1 MTQKRRA
8 ADRPKA
14 AQEPVQPSRHKH
26 VEHVHDHDGAC
37 GCEELDEAQ
46 IGSALPMERLL
57 RVLRH
62 AVNGR
67 DFASQRD
74 VEDFLAKFSED
85 DYNQA
90 LAHLTAGN
98 PREQAQQ
105 LAYEAIMDA
114 ETDEHAV
121 ALAERALALDPG
133 CVDAQ
138 VILAEI
144 QCVDREKEFVDRLQE
159 IVAKAG
165 AALEPRPKEK
175 HLWSVLEARP
185 YLRAKF
191 RLGDALRATG
201 QLGPAMRELEALLA
215 LNPDDQQAAREPLL
229 ACYLALDMRKEA
241 RKLLDRFSSDESAV
255 FHWGRVLERFLSR
268 NKPAA
273 LVALAAARSRNPHVE
288 AYLTF
293 TKDPPDGWEQQVYT
307 AGDPEEAVH
316 CHYVMGMAWAHHPLA
331 IVWLRSAQ

>member
-8 ADRPKA
+8 AAQPKA
-14 AQEPVQPSRHKH
+14 ARKPPQPVRHQH
-26 VEHVHDHDGAC
+26 VDHVHDREGGC

-62 AVNGR
+62 AVHDRNFGT
-67 DFASQRD
+67 QRD

-90 LAHLTAGN
+90 LARLTAGN
-98 PREQAQQ
+98 PIEQAQQ

-144 QCVDREKEFVDRLQE
+144 QCIDRENEFVDRLEE
-159 IVAKAG
+159 IVER
-165 AALEPRPKEK
+165 AAEALAPRLKKK
-175 HLWSVLEARP
+175 HLWSVLEVRP

-201 QLGPAMRELEALLA
+201 QINAAIGELEDLLE
-215 LNPDDQQAAREPLL
+215 LNPEDQQAAREPLL
-229 ACYLALDMRKEA
+229 SCYLALDMRKEA
-241 RKLLDRFSSDESAV
+241 RQLLKRFPSDESAV
-255 FHWGRVLERFLSR
+255 FHWGRVLERFLSGDR
-268 NKPAA
+268 AA
-273 LVALAAARSRNPHVE
+273 VLRELAAARGQNPHVE
-288 AYLTF
+288 SYLTF
-293 TKDPPDGWEQQVYT
+293 RKNPPDGWERQVYT
-307 AGDPEEAVH
+307 AGDPEEAIH
-316 CHYVMGMAWAHHPLA
+316 CHYVVGMAWAHHPDA
-331 IVWLRSAQ
+331 IKWLRSAQ

>member
-1 MTQKRRA
+1 MTQKRRPAGQPEA
-8 ADRPKA
+8 AHKP
-14 AQEPVQPSRHKH
+14 PQPSRHTH
-26 VEHVHDHDGAC
+26 VEHVHDHEGAC

-57 RVLRH
+57 RVLRS
-62 AVNGR
+62 AVNDRNFG
-67 DFASQRD
+67 SQRD

-90 LAHLTAGN
+90 LARLTAGN
-98 PREQAQQ
+98 PVEQAQQ

-144 QCVDREKEFVDRLQE
+144 QCTDREKEFVDRLGE
-159 IVAKAG
+159 IVEKAG
-165 AALEPRPKEK
+165 KALGPRLKDE
-175 HLWSVLEARP
+175 HLWTVLEARP

-201 QLGPAMRELEALLA
+201 QLGIAIRELEALLA

-241 RKLLDRFSSDESAV
+241 RKLLDGFPSDEGAV
-255 FHWGRVLERFLSR
+255 FHWGRVLERFLAR
-268 NKPAA
+268 DKAGA
-273 LVALAAARSRNPHVE
+273 LEELATARSQNPHVE
-288 AYLTF
+288 PYLTF

-307 AGDPEEAVH
+307 PGDAEEAVH
-316 CHYVMGMAWAHHPLA
+316 CLFMMGMAWAHHPEA
-331 IVWLRSAQ
+331 IEWLRSAE